1 MIYKI
6 LNGWRISFF
15 FNLTTFIVQQLG
27 LYYILCDYN
36 KFILLLCVFDIY
48 IFIHFCFN
56 NSQSFAAVKG
66 GTCWLLYVYS
76 ISLKVIFMYFF
87 AFNDSVFSEDTKKDY
102 YNKCIIFML
111 LSLSTLIYTALSV
124 KSYKQLYPEEIS
136 ISNEKIFHNNL
147 ILHVV
152 IDLFDIFELLFT
164 LVKLSYIIKNTNFW
178 VKIIGGVLIS
188 FSLYLNAY
196 SFPIISI
203 VTEKNRKNLDLGDIY
218 FCKKHAA
225 VIGIILVDIP
235 FMILRFYFLAFY
247 FSNTHFQP
255 LLIKN
260 ICFIPIKCINIKHC
274 NIIFEK
280 LRRDIDHSDD
290 AYRGGTRNSIENGD
304 TTGGRDGGGDGGRDG
319 GRGGSRDGGRDGG
332 RDGSRDGDRDG
343 SRDGGKNGTKKG
355 DGYSPIDSNNHMRS
369 SNRHDKGGNDTPLA
383 RKNSILSLKGGVNN
397 SIDVKSNSSVRNE
410 AGDAGD
416 AGGAGDTGE
425 ETDGGGNKKIT
436 YLKDPQLER
445 ESGEENERE
454 NGPENGPEKGREEGR
469 ENGMGKTSEE
479 KVRKRKEKKENHHN
493 NAITSLKK
501 YFEVLVENKIANLRR
516 INTNKNK
523 VGKKYIMNKLMYT
536 NVSNNERYHCY
547 LDDSL
552 KVSHLN
558 QLRLMI
564 PYITYCLG
572 KIAMSIVIYFFYTK
586 IDIHDIKLILTQSH
600 TYFKLFTQNNI
611 IFIVSFSIILGNTIL
626 SFFSSIF
633 LSSHIEVF
641 FFVFFIFVK
650 CISDFL
656 FLLLLVHNNVFEIF
670 LKNLSQSYNYAPY
683 FYLIFSVMPSFK
695 IIRNIYIFLCSL
707 SGRQFIGYIIRP
719 LMTEQKKRKLPNFLN
734 IKEYQNN
741 ISSRNTS
748 YINDEFY
755 LFNDKELNTKNYFK
769 GDYKGFISI
778 ASLLIYINTKH
789 MHGLCSLSTL
799 MIGNNFIKNLRLNY
813 NIRNNHL
820 FLIIVNFFIRFSLL
834 LFIYVHH
841 KANSNSY
848 RYVQYFYYGVGGIF
862 FLDIL
867 LKCSYMV
874 ISHNLRLCSSY
885 NLQIKS
891 IYEDIYY
898 NYKSRKLSSSK
909 HYMDDLYQKYQM
921 NHFYNSTIPL
931 FSELA

>member
-416 AGGAGDTGE
+416 AGDAGGAGGAGDTGE

-558 QLRLMI
+558 QLR
-564 PYITYCLG
+564 
-572 KIAMSIVIYFFYTK
+572 
-586 IDIHDIKLILTQSH
+586 
-600 TYFKLFTQNNI
+600 
-611 IFIVSFSIILGNTIL
+611 
-626 SFFSSIF
+626 
-633 LSSHIEVF
+633 
-641 FFVFFIFVK
+641 
-650 CISDFL
+650 
-656 FLLLLVHNNVFEIF
+656 
-670 LKNLSQSYNYAPY
+670 
-683 FYLIFSVMPSFK
+683 
-695 IIRNIYIFLCSL
+695 
-707 SGRQFIGYIIRP
+707 YIIRP